1 MKLKKNATNHDQDKY
16 ITTTQEFKKLTSET
30 FTARLEQANLAS
42 KSDVA
47 NPVKKTDF
55 DNQLNVFTSNKT
67 ELHELSKKAISTK
80 GSAKDLRNKFSILNG
95 ANYFYSG
102 KFQNYFV
109 FIPVKYIKYFS
120 GTTRI
125 KL

>member
-1 MKLKKNATNHDQDKY
+1 MNYQ
-16 ITTTQEFKKLTSET
+16 
-30 FTARLEQANLAS
+30 
-42 KSDVA
+42 
-47 NPVKKTDF
+47 
-55 DNQLNVFTSNKT
+55 
-67 ELHELSKKAISTK
+67 KKAISTK

-102 KFQNYFV
+102 IFQNYFV